1 MRDYNAIDIFSNP
14 MSVEDMN
21 DALLGPQTDISQ
33 YIQPDDRDLLD
44 KTVEGYEEVVP
55 LPAQILAG
63 FTLPGMAMDIAAAGK
78 YGRDSFGNF
87 KEGEI
92 LPGLGNLGI
101 AALSGLAAVPLFG
114 ELANLAKQ
122 PLKKGVAS
130 LANNNPRYQITRHQE
145 DLYTGNPLGDAN
157 KMYDR
162 AVRLAPEFNQQIDDI
177 AKSLNLETTLPEMTT
192 KIDAATLQK
201 LGTVKKIPRMVEK
214 SRLKYDKD
222 VTQLTDPLRT
232 RIVIN
237 TPAEEEAV
245 VNILKNKYKLF
256 DKGRDIKPEGFVD
269 RKLNIQFTGSNGENL
284 VAEVGVITAPMWRAS
299 DEAHVLYEEF
309 RSLFPKGMPTDPK
322 ELQTISRDIRL
333 KGEALSKGMD
343 DVFKNA
349 RNQIDPDFY
358 FTGKGITG
366 LHGSPAK
373 FDKFDMSKEPL
384 DEFGLPKGLDRYGRG
399 HYFTTRNKEGKNT
412 VANYAGEDGFVY
424 KVEVPSDKLL
434 RVAEPLSRQ
443 HPTLRKKL
451 KEILPDDFV
460 KTDPTGSDINFFIE
474 NGPIAKSFNDPNG
487 VKFAAW
493 GSPKK
498 VPYGGKLYGEINGS
512 GNMVV
517 PDDSIIKVTK
527 RSSKTE
533 VKKFASGGY
542 VAAGSSGRSAPMTPN
557 VFSNASLD
565 IFEPSTKKSAT
576 WLGSA
581 SVQSDLPGD
590 IKYPRSPSPTGANTA
605 GPSSHAKYNV
615 SNFSINSSL
624 QKFTKNY
631 NPNDVDIFEVE

>member
-1 MRDYNAIDIFSNP
+1 MYQDIDIFQQGGAA
-14 MSVEDMN
+14 DK
-21 DALLGPQTDISQ
+21 
-33 YIQPDDRDLLD
+33 DLLD
-44 KTVEGYEEVVP
+44 RTVEGYEENVP
-55 LPAQILAG
+55 LLGQIAAG
-63 FTLPGMAMDIAAAGK
+63 FTPPGMAMDIAAASK
-78 YGRDSFGNF
+78 YSRDSFRDFAEGNIGSGF
-87 KEGEI
+87 
-92 LPGLGNLGI
+92 GNLGI
-101 AALSGLAAVPLFG
+101 AALSGLAAVPLVG

-122 PLKKGVAS
+122 PLKKGIQS
-130 LANNNPRYQITRHQE
+130 LPSNNPRYEITRHQE

-192 KIDAATLQK
+192 KIDAATGQK

-214 SRLKYDKD
+214 SRKKYDKD
-222 VTQLTDPLRT
+222 VTQLTDPIRT
-232 RIVIN
+232 RIVVN

-245 VNILKNKYKLF
+245 VDLMKNQYKLF

-269 RKLNIQFTGSNGENL
+269 RKLNIQFVGANGEKL
-284 VAEVGVITAPMWRAS
+284 VAEVGIITAPMWRAS

-322 ELQTISRDIRL
+322 ELQTIGRDIRL
-333 KGEALSKGMD
+333 KGEALSKGMG
-343 DVFKNA
+343 DVFGNA
-349 RNQIDPDFY
+349 KNQIDPDFY

-434 RVAEPLSRQ
+434 RVDEPLSRQ

-460 KTDPTGSDINFFIE
+460 KKDPTGNDIEFFVE
-474 NGPIAKSFNDPNG
+474 NGPIAKSFDDPNG

-542 VAAGSSGRSAPMTPN
+542 VTAGNSGRSAPMTPN

-615 SNFSINSSL
+615 SNFSINNSL